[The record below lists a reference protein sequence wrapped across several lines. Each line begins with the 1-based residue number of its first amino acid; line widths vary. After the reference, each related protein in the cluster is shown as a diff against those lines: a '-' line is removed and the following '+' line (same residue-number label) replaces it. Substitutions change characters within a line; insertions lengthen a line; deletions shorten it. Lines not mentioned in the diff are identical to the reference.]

1 MGCKGKLRKLGCEGE
16 LSTEHIGEEST
27 RSRRLETQKY
37 CMSIVDDEVI
47 HLQIEEKAAKL
58 QVLRVQTIPEM
69 QQGPM

>member
-1 MGCKGKLRKLGCEGE
+1 
-16 LSTEHIGEEST
+16 
-27 RSRRLETQKY
+27 
-37 CMSIVDDEVI
+37 MSIVDDEVI